1 MPRVVGYAQE
11 GEGPPTPTYPPWDT
25 FGAMSA
31 PPGRSRSRLVAG
43 AAAVIVLVGAGL
55 WFVVR
60 NGDHESAPR
69 PTLTG
74 SVLERACAL
83 PPAYLDRIWR
93 GYDPKRSE
101 EIVIVPREP
110 NFVGSFELT
119 SHSGPWPYLQRVPL
133 VLYGP
138 ERIEP
143 QGQVPTSVTHAD
155 IYPTVGELLDVE
167 LEERSGRPLNDS
179 LMGAGGTPRLVIV
192 IVWDGAGRA
201 TLEHFPDAWPS
212 LRRMETD
219 GTSYVNATVGSSPSV
234 TSAVH
239 STIGT
244 GAWPKQHGI
253 IGNELRTAS
262 GDLTG
267 TFANLSSDSLRLTT
281 FADQADVELGNESKV
296 GMLAWNKW
304 HLGLLGH
311 GTNVDEADADDLAL
325 IHYSDGLKILGDE
338 NYAQV
343 EGLKEFADPAAELDA
358 LDRSDGASDNKWLGN
373 DISLGDKAEW
383 DTYSN
388 PAWAVVQG
396 RLSIEM
402 LDRGEYGRD
411 EVADI
416 WLTNFKMTDLAAHNW
431 GLDSPET
438 EAVLQAQDEALGE
451 ILDYLDSEVGDY
463 VVMLTADHG
472 SARNPTNTGAWPIL
486 QAELI
491 EDVDRK
497 FDVGAGDNLIESAA
511 AAAYFIDP
519 DVADR
524 HDVSL
529 GDIAA
534 FLNDYTIEQNWAQD
548 DLPEAYG
555 GREDE
560 QVFSAAFPA
569 ENLKE
574 IRRCAR
580 SS

>member
-1 MPRVVGYAQE
+1 MYNGRTTAAA
-11 GEGPPTPTYPPWDT
+11 TPPPWDT
-25 FGAMSA
+25 FDAMFAA
-31 PPGRSRSRLVAG
+31 PDRSRLRLLTGAVAVAVLIG
-43 AAAVIVLVGAGL
+43 AVL
-55 WFVVR
+55 WFTVR
-60 NGDHESAPR
+60 DDGSGAR
-69 PTLTG
+69 PLLTG

-93 GYDPKRSE
+93 GYDPERSE
-101 EIVIVPREP
+101 EIAIVPRAP

-143 QGQVPTSVTHAD
+143 RGEMDTEVTHAD
-155 IYPTVGELLDVE
+155 IYPTVGDLLDVD
-167 LEERSGRPLNDS
+167 LEPRSGRPLDDA
-179 LMGAGGTPRLVIV
+179 LMGTSGTPRLVIV

-253 IGNELRTAS
+253 IGNELRAAS
-262 GDLTG
+262 GGLTG

-311 GTNVDEADADDLAL
+311 GTDIDEADADDLAL
-325 IHYSDGLKILGDE
+325 IHYSAGLKILGDE

-343 EGLKEFADPAAELDA
+343 DGLQDLADPAAELDA

-373 DISLGDKAEW
+373 DITLGDKAEW

-388 PAWAVVQG
+388 PAWAEIQG
-396 RLSIEM
+396 RLSVEM
-402 LDRGEYGRD
+402 LERGEYGRD
-411 EVADI
+411 EVPDI

-431 GLDSPET
+431 ALDSPET

-451 ILDYLDSEVGDY
+451 ILDYLDRKVGDY

-491 EDVDRK
+491 EDVDWN
-497 FDVGAGDNLIESAA
+497 FDVGADDNLIQSAA

-519 DVADR
+519 EVAER
-524 HDVSL
+524 HEVSL
-529 GDIAA
+529 EDIAT
-534 FLNDYTIEQNWAQD
+534 FLNDYTIEQNWTQD
-548 DLPEAYG
+548 DLPEGYG
-555 GREDE
+555 GREGE

-569 ENLKE
+569 EDLKE

-580 SS
+580 SG